1 MHIPTFDELVDIA
14 DDLMADWY
22 ESDKDPGPWSSPDPN
37 GKPTKMQVK
46 MWLNDRHKKNPEIY
60 HKDFTAMYTDI
71 IYHHIER
78 LYFPPEI
85 PF

>member
-22 ESDKDPGPWSSPDPN
+22 ESDMDPGPWSAPDPN
-37 GKPTKMQVK
+37 AKPTKMQVK
-46 MWLNDRHKKNPEIY
+46 MWLNDRHKKNPEVY

-78 LYFPPEI
+78 LYFSKDL